1 MNFELLPANTLTG
14 PRVYSTDFNPRAL
27 ERGANEVAISRSLKI
42 KLLTKGVVTIN
53 GGHLVTP
60 AAFEF
65 LQRNSGLLSD
75 GLLLPAIREDKG
87 DFSAYVADNQLIYD
101 AAGWTPARVEEAMAF
116 LRESVK
122 VVLPWRVEQAQEQY
136 RERLLW
142 GLSSDRS
149 IARQRLLKVEGM
161 SELRL
166 RELVDQLSKVDLSED
181 SILDRLIAGE
191 PEAARKIISRFAEVA
206 YHQVGTSVVNCETG
220 LDVSELAERRL
231 DYLSDS
237 EVYGDAAILT
247 DVNVFFRCCFE
258 TAMQAINEVAL
269 PAHVINSLPFDA
281 VGKMRVRL
289 QEQGFQKAY
298 DEVIATFTSRLT
310 TARVDDLE
318 SWQPESTVVLVERL
332 AKHFREYFEE
342 ELKGYRKA
350 IQEAKKEDAIKA
362 GFATAKSATGM
373 IPGIGEVMSVLDVL
387 GSGLEAARA
396 AGEAFVLLD
405 HNAAD
410 EAARAKRDAM
420 IEQAL
425 KKLSPKNEA
434 KILTGLRE
442 MRAISAE
449 YQKPF

>member
-1 MNFELLPANTLTG
+1 MKFELLPANKLTG

-27 ERGANEVAISRSLKI
+27 ERGANELAISRSLKI

-65 LQRNSGLLSD
+65 LQRNPALLGD

-87 DFSAYVADNQLIYD
+87 DFSAYVADNQSAYD

-116 LRESVK
+116 LGESVK
-122 VVLPWRVEQAQEQY
+122 VALPWRVEQAQEQY

-166 RELVDQLSKVDLSED
+166 AKLIDQLSKVDLSED
-181 SILDRLIAGE
+181 SILDRLIADE
-191 PEAARKIISRFAEVA
+191 PEAARAIISRFAEVA

-220 LDVSELAERRL
+220 LDVSELAWRRL
-231 DYLSDS
+231 AYLSDS
-237 EVYGDAAILT
+237 ELYGDAAILT

-269 PAHVINSLPFDA
+269 PAHVIDSLPFD
-281 VGKMRVRL
+281 VIGKMRIRL

-298 DEVIATFTSRLT
+298 DEVIATFIGRLSSPGI
-310 TARVDDLE
+310 DGLE
-318 SWQPESTVVLVERL
+318 SWEPESTVVLVEKL
-332 AKHFREYFEE
+332 AKHFREYFEQ
-342 ELKGYRKA
+342 ELKAYRKA
-350 IQEAKKEDAIKA
+350 VQEAKKEEAIRA

-373 IPGIGEVMSVLDVL
+373 MPGIGEVLSVLDVL
-387 GSGLEAARA
+387 GTGMEAARA
-396 AGEAFVLLD
+396 AGEAFALLD

-410 EAARAKRDAM
+410 EAARAKRDTM
-420 IEQAL
+420 VEQAL
-425 KKLSPKNEA
+425 KNLSPKNEA

-442 MRAISAE
+442 LRAIGAE